1 MCHGERR
8 KEGSVMNKMIIFDLL
23 CFGPLV
29 LWLLTGYVDKWT
41 MPPKHWV
48 TILAMIGLFING
60 IKLALG
66 N

>member
-1 MCHGERR
+1 
-8 KEGSVMNKMIIFDLL
+8 MNKMIIFDLL